1 MVTVSTPGCWVCTEV
16 KVSRALRAA
25 DASASIVV
33 LTVLCCINY

>member
-1 MVTVSTPGCWVCTEV
+1 MVTGSTPGCWVCMEV

-33 LTVLCCINY
+33 LSYINY